1 VVVIANDGKRAAEFS
16 ATLTLYSEHGMVHV
30 VRVFTETLSAYVYAD
45 KPALVRGRGRVRV
58 VNPRIVEAYEYLD
71 DGEMTHW
78 ATS

>member
-1 VVVIANDGKRAAEFS
+1 
-16 ATLTLYSEHGMVHV
+16 MVHV